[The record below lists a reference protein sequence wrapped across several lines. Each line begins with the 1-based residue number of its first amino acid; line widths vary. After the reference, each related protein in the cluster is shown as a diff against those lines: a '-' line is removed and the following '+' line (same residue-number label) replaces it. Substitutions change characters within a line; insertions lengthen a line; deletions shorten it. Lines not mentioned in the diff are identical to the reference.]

1 MRKLILSLIVGTLAL
16 GLFAGCSG
24 PSGSTRREMD
34 EVRRERDK
42 EISEMEAGKK
52 APE

>member
-1 MRKLILSLIVGTLAL
+1 MRKLILGLMVGALAL

-42 EISEMEAGKK
+42 EIAEMEAGSK

>member
-1 MRKLILSLIVGTLAL
+1 MRKLILGLMVGTLAL

-24 PSGSTRREMD
+24 PSGSTRREID
-34 EVRRERDK
+34 EVRRERDQ
-42 EISEMEAGKK
+42 EISEMEADSR